1 MEELLDTREE
11 LNKTVSEMNHIVKEI
26 IKVANTSN
34 QEEKSKISILQQLLN
49 KTENL
54 INVVIT
60 PQEDLNVILNE
71 QRRWIILLDM
81 EDRIR
86 RSELEMLDRIKY
98 LLERER
104 NH

>member
-1 MEELLDTREE
+1 MDTREE

-71 QRRWIILLDM
+71 QRRWILLDM

-86 RSELEMLDRIKY
+86 RSELEILDRIKY

>member
-1 MEELLDTREE
+1 MDIREE
-11 LNKTVSEMNHIVKEI
+11 LNKTVSEMNHIIKDI
-26 IKVANTSN
+26 IKVANMSN

-49 KTENL
+49 KTEDL
-54 INVVIT
+54 IDTVKT
-60 PQEDLNVILNE
+60 PQRDLDIMLD
-71 QRRWIILLDM
+71 QHRRWILLDM

-86 RSELEMLDRIKY
+86 RSELEMLDRINY

>member
-1 MEELLDTREE
+1 MDTREE
-11 LNKTVSEMNHIVKEI
+11 LNKTVSEMNHIVKNI
-26 IKVANTSN
+26 IKVAEKPNK
-34 QEEKSKISILQQLLN
+34 EEQSKILILSQLLN
-49 KTENL
+49 KTKEL
-54 INVVIT
+54 IDTVEA
-60 PQEDLNVILNE
+60 PKRDLDAALDQ
-71 QRRWIILLDM
+71 QRRYLLLDM

>member
-1 MEELLDTREE
+1 MDTREE
-11 LNKTVSEMNHIVKEI
+11 LNKTVSEMNHIIKDI
-26 IKVANTSN
+26 IKVANMSN

-49 KTENL
+49 KTEDL
-54 INVVIT
+54 IDVVKT
-60 PQEDLNVILNE
+60 PQKDLNVILDE
-71 QRRWIILLDM
+71 QRRWILLDL

>member
-1 MEELLDTREE
+1 MDTREE

-26 IKVANTSN
+26 IKVANISN

-71 QRRWIILLDM
+71 QRRWILLDM

>member
-1 MEELLDTREE
+1 MDTREE

-71 QRRWIILLDM
+71 QRRWILLDM

-86 RSELEMLDRIKY
+86 RSELEMSDRIKY

>member
-1 MEELLDTREE
+1 MDTREE
-11 LNKTVSEMNHIVKEI
+11 LNKTVSEMNHIIKDI
-26 IKVANTSN
+26 IKVANISN

-49 KTENL
+49 KTEDL
-54 INVVIT
+54 IDVVKT
-60 PQEDLNVILNE
+60 PQKDLNVILDE
-71 QRRWIILLDM
+71 QRRWILLDM

>member
-11 LNKTVSEMNHIVKEI
+11 LNKTVSEMNHIVKDI
-26 IKVANTSN
+26 IKVAKMSN
-34 QEEKSKISILQQLLN
+34 KEEESKILILSQLLN
-49 KTENL
+49 KTEEL
-54 INVVIT
+54 IRYLET
-60 PQEDLNVILNE
+60 PQQDLNLILNE
-71 QRRWIILLDM
+71 QRRWILLDM

>member
-1 MEELLDTREE
+1 MDTREE

-71 QRRWIILLDM
+71 QRRWI
-81 EDRIR
+81 
-86 RSELEMLDRIKY
+86 Y
-98 LLERER
+98 
-104 NH
+104 

>member
-1 MEELLDTREE
+1 MDTREE

-71 QRRWIILLDM
+71 QRRWTLLDM

>member
-1 MEELLDTREE
+1 MDTREE
-11 LNKTVSEMNHIVKEI
+11 LNKTVSEMNHIIKDI
-26 IKVANTSN
+26 IKVANM
-34 QEEKSKISILQQLLN
+34 
-49 KTENL
+49 
-54 INVVIT
+54 
-60 PQEDLNVILNE
+60 
-71 QRRWIILLDM
+71 ILLDM

>member
-1 MEELLDTREE
+1 MDTREE

-71 QRRWIILLDM
+71 QPRWILLDM

>member
-1 MEELLDTREE
+1 MDTREE
-11 LNKTVSEMNHIVKEI
+11 LNKTVSEINHIVKEI

-60 PQEDLNVILNE
+60 PQKDLNVILNE
-71 QRRWIILLDM
+71 QRRWILLDM

-104 NH
+104 NHQ

>member
-1 MEELLDTREE
+1 MDTREE

-71 QRRWIILLDM
+71 QRQWILLDM

>member
-1 MEELLDTREE
+1 MDTREE

-54 INVVIT
+54 INVVII

-71 QRRWIILLDM
+71 QRRWILLDM

-98 LLERER
+98 LLECER

>member
-1 MEELLDTREE
+1 MDTREE
-11 LNKTVSEMNHIVKEI
+11 LNKTVSEMNHIIKDI

-71 QRRWIILLDM
+71 QRRWILLDM

>member
-1 MEELLDTREE
+1 MDTREE
-11 LNKTVSEMNHIVKEI
+11 LNKTVSEMNHIIKDI
-26 IKVANTSN
+26 IKVANMSN
-34 QEEKSKISILQQLLN
+34 QEEKSKILILQQLLN

-60 PQEDLNVILNE
+60 PQEDLNVILDE
-71 QRRWIILLDM
+71 QRRWILLDM

-98 LLERER
+98 LLECER

>member
-60 PQEDLNVILNE
+60 SQEDLNVILNE
-71 QRRWIILLDM
+71 QRRWILLDM

>member
-71 QRRWIILLDM
+71 QRRWILLDM

-98 LLERER
+98 LLESER

>member
-1 MEELLDTREE
+1 MDTREE

-60 PQEDLNVILNE
+60 PQEDLNMILNE
-71 QRRWIILLDM
+71 QRRWILLDM

>member
-1 MEELLDTREE
+1 MDTREE
-11 LNKTVSEMNHIVKEI
+11 LNKTVSEMNHIIKEI

-71 QRRWIILLDM
+71 QRRWILLDM

>member
-1 MEELLDTREE
+1 MDTREE
-11 LNKTVSEMNHIVKEI
+11 LNKTVSEMNHIIKDI
-26 IKVANTSN
+26 IKVANMSN

-71 QRRWIILLDM
+71 QRRWILLDM

>member
-11 LNKTVSEMNHIVKEI
+11 LNKTVSEMNHIIKDI
-26 IKVANTSN
+26 IKVANMSN

-49 KTENL
+49 KTEDL
-54 INVVIT
+54 IDTVKT

-71 QRRWIILLDM
+71 QRRWILLDM

>member
-1 MEELLDTREE
+1 MEALLDTREE
-11 LNKTVSEMNHIVKEI
+11 LNKTVSEMNHIIKDI
-26 IKVANTSN
+26 IKVANMSN

-71 QRRWIILLDM
+71 QRRWILLDM

>member
-1 MEELLDTREE
+1 MDTREE

-71 QRRWIILLDM
+71 QRRWILLDM

-86 RSELEMLDRIKY
+86 RYELEMLDRIKY

>member
-1 MEELLDTREE
+1 MDTREE

-71 QRRWIILLDM
+71 QRRWILLDM

-86 RSELEMLDRIKY
+86 RSELKMLDRIKY

>member
-1 MEELLDTREE
+1 MDTREE
-11 LNKTVSEMNHIVKEI
+11 LNKPVTEMNHIVKEI

-71 QRRWIILLDM
+71 QRRWILLDM

-98 LLERER
+98 LLESER

>member
-1 MEELLDTREE
+1 MDTREE
-11 LNKTVSEMNHIVKEI
+11 LNKTVSEMNHIVKDI
-26 IKVANTSN
+26 IKVANMSN

-60 PQEDLNVILNE
+60 PQEDLNVILDE
-71 QRRWIILLDM
+71 QRRWILLDM

>member
-1 MEELLDTREE
+1 MDTREE

-26 IKVANTSN
+26 IKVVNTSN

-71 QRRWIILLDM
+71 QRKWILLDM